1 MAGPADPRGLSDREG
16 GGGLAGSV
24 ALVTGAS
31 GSLGGAIATRLAA
44 MGARLALHHCSR
56 PVEELAGSLRRSGA
70 EAVAVRADLSR
81 AEAAAEL
88 VAETGARLGPPDL
101 LVHAAATL
109 RPGLAQRASA
119 EDWDAMQAVNV
130 RAALLLA
137 GACLDGMVA
146 RRQGRVVLL
155 GSVSGLRGTHGQAG
169 YAATKAA
176 LVGIAKS
183 LAREGAPHGITVN
196 VVVPGYVPSAMSE
209 QEGRAVGERIVAA
222 TPMKRAGTAAEVAAA
237 VGFLCSPEASFVTG
251 QVLAV
256 DGGLG
261 I

>member
-1 MAGPADPRGLSDREG
+1 MAGPADARGLSDREG
-16 GGGLAGSV
+16 GGLEGSV
-24 ALVTGAS
+24 ALVTGA
-31 GSLGGAIATRLAA
+31 GGTLGGAIATRLAA
-44 MGARLALHHCSR
+44 MGARLALHHCAG
-56 PVEELAGSLRRSGA
+56 PVDELARSLRASGT

-88 VAETGARLGPPDL
+88 VGETGARLGPPAV

-119 EDWDAMQAVNV
+119 ADWDSMQAVNV

-146 RRQGRVVLL
+146 RRQGRIVLL

-176 LVGIAKS
+176 LVGMAKS
-183 LAREGAPHGITVN
+183 LAREAAPHGITVN
-196 VVVPGYVPSAMSE
+196 VVAPGYVPSAMSAG
-209 QEGRAVGERIVAA
+209 EGRSVGERIVAA
-222 TPMKRAGTAAEVAAA
+222 TPMRRAGTPAEVAAA
-237 VGFLCSPEASFVTG
+237 AGFLCSPAASFVTG